1 MATRLPVDVQDAF
14 YRVVHDFGGGEANNG
29 GVPSLARQMGMPP
42 GTLYN
47 KANPNE
53 SSHHK
58 PTLADAVLASIL
70 SGDRRIA
77 QAFCHTLGGVFV
89 SLPDLSNLTT
99 DSLLEHL
106 TKIGRESGEF
116 YACLDDSLRA
126 DRQINAEE
134 FAKLECEAE
143 QWIAAICEAVA
154 RLREMS
160 GGPR

>member
-1 MATRLPVDVQDAF
+1 MATRLPADVQDAF
-14 YRVVHDFGGGEANNG
+14 YRVVHDFAGGEARGG
-29 GVPSLARQMGMPP
+29 GVPAMARQMGMPP

-47 KANPNE
+47 KASQSE
-53 SSHHK
+53 ASHHK

-99 DSLLEHL
+99 DGLLEHL
-106 TKIGRESGEF
+106 TKIGRESGDF
-116 YACLDDSLRA
+116 YACLDAALRN
-126 DRQINAEE
+126 DRQINADE
-134 FAKLECEAE
+134 FTALELEAE

-160 GGPR
+160 GGQR